1 MAVDKKN
8 IIDITDDE
16 FEFIKIDSEFSLLNN
31 RFMALAMDY
40 KHYIDSSIRDN
51 KIYTLRDNI
60 NYRLYSAKF
69 HIELLFNHIR
79 NIEKNVENH
88 TIIRTSNQAPIIGY
102 IPIYTQQ
109 ITSLFDSFI
118 YHTVSVFDYIGT
130 LANYISGKRKEN
142 TLMWTQLAKSVRDKN
157 NIFSQT
163 RFSNVIDE
171 INREFVGKLYDH
183 RALLIHRKADLGGFT
198 HTHSLG
204 YQETVTTTFFAGK
217 SVIKSFN
224 QLKESSKQGDITLR
238 YVAVWILNE
247 VIKNITD
254 ILFSMKEEIES
265 KDTGKE
271 PVMFYLHPET
281 KEKLPISVNYWNE
294 KLYIKK
300 LKNGL

>member
-1 MAVDKKN
+1 MNMSDEKKH
-8 IIDITDDE
+8 IIDIQDDKSE
-16 FEFIKIDSEFSLLNN
+16 FTKIDSEFSLLNY

-40 KHYIDSSIRDN
+40 KRYVDSSIRDN

-79 NIEKNVENH
+79 NIEKNIENQ
-88 TIIRTSNQAPIIGY
+88 TFTRTPNQIPIIGY

-130 LANYISGKRKEN
+130 MANYISGKKKEN
-142 TLMWTQLAKSVRDKN
+142 TFMWTQLAKSVRDKN

-163 RFSNVIDE
+163 KFSNIVDKID
-171 INREFVGKLYDH
+171 REFVGKLYDH
-183 RALLIHRKADLGGFT
+183 RALLIHRKADLGGCN

-204 YQETVTTTFFAGK
+204 YHEKVTTTFFAGK
-217 SVIKSFN
+217 SVIKCFH
-224 QLKESSKQGDITLR
+224 QLKESNKKSDITLR
-238 YVAVWILNE
+238 YVAVWILKE
-247 VIKNITD
+247 VINNITD
-254 ILFSMKEEIES
+254 ILFSMKEELES

-271 PVMFYLHPET
+271 PMMFYLHPET

-294 KLYIKK
+294 KLYKK
-300 LKNGL
+300 R

>member
-1 MAVDKKN
+1 MEKKS
-8 IIDITDDE
+8 IIDIMDSKSE
-16 FEFIKIDSEFSLLNN
+16 FAKIDSEFSLLNQ

-40 KHYIDSSIRDN
+40 KHFIDSNIRDN

-69 HIELLFNHIR
+69 HIELLFNHIS

-88 TIIRTSNQAPIIGY
+88 TITSTLNQIPVISY

-118 YHTVSVFDYIGT
+118 YHTVSVFDYIST
-130 LANYISGKRKEN
+130 LANYVSGKKKEN
-142 TLMWTQLAKSVRDKN
+142 TLMWTQLAKSVRDKK

-163 RFSNVIDE
+163 RFSTVVDKID
-171 INREFVGKLYDH
+171 REFVGKLYDH
-183 RALLIHRKADLGGFT
+183 RALLIHRKADIGGFNL
-198 HTHSLG
+198 THSLG

-217 SVIKSFN
+217 SVIKCFK
-224 QLKESSKQGDITLR
+224 QLTESATRGDITLR

-265 KDTGKE
+265 KDIGKE

-294 KLYIKK
+294 KLYKK
-300 LKNGL
+300 NKNGC